1 MQEKFWKQRWQQKK
15 IGFHADKV
23 NTHLKKYLN
32 QTGNIENFTTL
43 LPLCGK
49 TIDLLFLSKQCS
61 NVIGVELISQA
72 VTEFFQENNLDA
84 IQNKNYYEY
93 KNIKVFLEDYFKV
106 TTEHIPNVDL
116 IYDRAALVALPE
128 DMRKNYAQHNL
139 SLMKIGSKI
148 LLITLEYP
156 QDKKS
161 GPPFSVTTLEVQK
174 LYAGQCSITLLES
187 IDLKTKND
195 KMSDLSFINEK
206 VYLIE
211 KIK

>member
-156 QDKKS
+156 QDEKS